1 MRKLAFS
8 FAALMVVLL
17 AFGLLT
23 STHLKLAASQPGD
36 SGNQYQVNID
46 NFSFTPATL
55 NVPVGAK
62 VTWTNKDD
70 VPHTVVS
77 TNKAFPHSAALD
89 TDESFSYAFA
99 KAGTYE
105 YYCSVHPKMVGKVV
119 VQGSASPK
127 ADVSARAPE

>member
-1 MRKLAFS
+1 MTKMRKLAFS

-46 NFSFTPATL
+46 NFSFTPTTIS
-55 NVPVGAK
+55 VPVGAK

-77 TNKAFPHSAALD
+77 TNKAFPHSPALD
-89 TDESFSYAFA
+89 TDQSFSCAFA
-99 KAGTYE
+99 KAGSYE
-105 YYCSVHPKMVGKVV
+105 YYCSVHPKMAGKVV
-119 VQGSASPK
+119 VQ
-127 ADVSARAPE
+127 

>member
-1 MRKLAFS
+1 MRKITLSLTVATF
-8 FAALMVVLL
+8 LLL
-17 AFGLLT
+17 AFGLLMSSQVT
-23 STHLKLAASQPGD
+23 PAAGQSNGT
-36 SGNQYQVNID
+36 GNTYQVNID

-55 NVPVGAK
+55 TVPVGAK

-77 TNKAFPHSAALD
+77 TNKAFAHSPALD
-89 TDESFSYAFA
+89 TDQSFSYAFA

-119 VQGSASPK
+119 VQ
-127 ADVSARAPE
+127 

>member
-1 MRKLAFS
+1 MRKITLS
-8 FAALMVVLL
+8 LMAGTILLL
-17 AFGLLT
+17 AFGLLMSRHAT
-23 STHLKLAASQPGD
+23 PAASQPNG
-36 SGNQYQVNID
+36 SGSKYQVNID
-46 NFSFTPATL
+46 NFSFTPTTL
-55 NVPVGAK
+55 TVPVGAK

-77 TNKAFPHSAALD
+77 TNKAFPHSPAMD

-119 VQGSASPK
+119 VQ
-127 ADVSARAPE
+127 

>member
-1 MRKLAFS
+1 MRRIAFS
-8 FAALMVVLL
+8 FSAVTVLL
-17 AFGLLT
+17 LGLWLVPGRVT
-23 STHLKLAASQPGD
+23 PAASQVND
-36 SGNQYQVNID
+36 SGNKYQVNID

-55 NVPVGAK
+55 TVPVGTK

-77 TNKAFPHSAALD
+77 TNKAFPHSPALD
-89 TDESFSYAFA
+89 TDESFSSTFA

-119 VQGSASPK
+119 VQ
-127 ADVSARAPE
+127 

>member
-1 MRKLAFS
+1 MRKLTFG
-8 FAALMVVLL
+8 FAAVMVVLL

-23 STHLKLAASQPGD
+23 STRLKLAAGQPNESGD
-36 SGNQYQVNID
+36 KYQINID

-55 NVPVGAK
+55 TVPVGAK

-77 TNKAFPHSAALD
+77 TTKAFPHSPALD
-89 TDESFSYAFA
+89 TDQSFSCAFT

-119 VQGSASPK
+119 VQ
-127 ADVSARAPE
+127 

>member
-1 MRKLAFS
+1 MKKTAFS
-8 FAALMVVLL
+8 LTAATLLM
-17 AFGLLT
+17 FTLT
-23 STHLKLAASQPGD
+23 WLMPNHATAAGQPDD
-36 SGNQYQVNID
+36 SGNKYQVNID

-55 NVPVGAK
+55 TVPVGAK

-77 TNKAFPHSAALD
+77 TNKAFPHSPALD
-89 TDESFSYAFA
+89 TDQSFSYAFA

-119 VQGSASPK
+119 VQ
-127 ADVSARAPE
+127 

>member
-1 MRKLAFS
+1 MRKITFS
-8 FAALMVVLL
+8 LTAATFLSLVFALLMPSQV
-17 AFGLLT
+17 T
-23 STHLKLAASQPGD
+23 PAATQSND
-36 SGNQYQVNID
+36 SGSKYKVNID
-46 NFSFTPATL
+46 NFSFAPATL
-55 NVPVGAK
+55 TVPVGAK

-77 TNKAFPHSAALD
+77 TNNAFPHSPPLD

-119 VQGSASPK
+119 VQ
-127 ADVSARAPE
+127 

>member
-1 MRKLAFS
+1 
-8 FAALMVVLL
+8 L

-55 NVPVGAK
+55 TVPVGAK

-77 TNKAFPHSAALD
+77 TNKAFLHSPALD
-89 TDESFSYAFA
+89 TDQSFSYAFA

-119 VQGSASPK
+119 VQ
-127 ADVSARAPE
+127 

>member
-8 FAALMVVLL
+8 FAALLAVLL

-23 STHLKLAASQPGD
+23 STHLKLAAGQPNE
-36 SGNQYQVNID
+36 SGNKYQVNID
-46 NFSFTPATL
+46 NFSFTPTTL
-55 NVPVGAK
+55 TVPVGAK

-77 TNKAFPHSAALD
+77 TNKAFPHSPALD
-89 TDESFSYAFA
+89 TDQSFSYAFA
-99 KAGTYE
+99 KTGTYE

-119 VQGSASPK
+119 VH
-127 ADVSARAPE
+127 

>member
-1 MRKLAFS
+1 MRKIAFS
-8 FAALMVVLL
+8 LTSATFLLL

-23 STHLKLAASQPGD
+23 SRHVTTAVSQPND
-36 SGNQYQVNID
+36 SGNKYQVNID

-55 NVPVGAK
+55 TVPVGAK

-77 TNKAFPHSAALD
+77 TNNAFHHSPALD
-89 TDESFSYAFA
+89 TDESFSYAFD

-119 VQGSASPK
+119 V
-127 ADVSARAPE
+127 R

>member
-1 MRKLAFS
+1 MRKITISLAV
-8 FAALMVVLL
+8 ATLLLL
-17 AFGLLT
+17 AFGVLMSGHVT
-23 STHLKLAASQPGD
+23 PAASQPND
-36 SGNQYQVNID
+36 SGNKYQVNID

-55 NVPVGAK
+55 TVPVGAK

-77 TNKAFPHSAALD
+77 TTKAFPHSPAMD

-119 VQGSASPK
+119 VQ
-127 ADVSARAPE
+127 

>member
-1 MRKLAFS
+1 MRKMRKLAFG
-8 FAALMVVLL
+8 FAAVMVVLL

-23 STHLKLAASQPGD
+23 STRLKLAAGQPNESGD
-36 SGNQYQVNID
+36 KYQINID
-46 NFSFTPATL
+46 NFSFTPAILT
-55 NVPVGAK
+55 VPVGAK

-77 TNKAFPHSAALD
+77 TTKAFPHSPALD
-89 TDESFSYAFA
+89 TDQSFSYVFA

-119 VQGSASPK
+119 VQ
-127 ADVSARAPE
+127 

>member
-1 MRKLAFS
+1 MRKITIRLAV
-8 FAALMVVLL
+8 ATLLLL
-17 AFGLLT
+17 ALGVLMSGHVT
-23 STHLKLAASQPGD
+23 PAAGQPNNA
-36 SGNQYQVNID
+36 GNAYQVSID

-55 NVPVGAK
+55 TVPVGAK

-77 TNKAFPHSAALD
+77 TNKAFPHSPALD
-89 TDESFSYAFA
+89 TDQSFSYAFA

-119 VQGSASPK
+119 VQ
-127 ADVSARAPE
+127 

>member
-1 MRKLAFS
+1 MTKMRKLAFS

-46 NFSFTPATL
+46 NFSFTPTTIS
-55 NVPVGAK
+55 VPVGAK

-77 TNKAFPHSAALD
+77 TNKAFPHSPALD
-89 TDESFSYAFA
+89 TDQSFSYAFA
-99 KAGTYE
+99 KPGTYE

-119 VQGSASPK
+119 VH
-127 ADVSARAPE
+127 

>member
-1 MRKLAFS
+1 MRKITLS
-8 FAALMVVLL
+8 LTAATFVLL

-23 STHLKLAASQPGD
+23 STHLKLTAGQPND
-36 SGNQYQVNID
+36 SGNKYHVNID

-55 NVPVGAK
+55 TVPVGAR

-77 TNKAFPHSAALD
+77 TNKSFPHSPAMD
-89 TDESFSYAFA
+89 TDQSFSYAFA

-119 VQGSASPK
+119 VQ
-127 ADVSARAPE
+127 

>member
-1 MRKLAFS
+1 MRQIGFSLTAVTAFMLALWLVPS
-8 FAALMVVLL
+8 HVTP
-17 AFGLLT
+17 G
-23 STHLKLAASQPGD
+23 ASQPND
-36 SGNQYQVNID
+36 TGNKSQVNID

-55 NVPVGAK
+55 TVPVGAK

-77 TNKAFPHSAALD
+77 TTNAFPHSPTLD

-105 YYCSVHPKMVGKVV
+105 YHCSVHPKMVGRVV
-119 VQGSASPK
+119 VQ
-127 ADVSARAPE
+127 